1 MNCTNCSV
9 LVFGTPSMWFS
20 MPLGMPPDWCAIPP
34 GDSQQLSCLK
44 LLIVNQINVLFICV
58 VVVVSVAIVV
68 AIVTK
73 LPIVNQ
79 INRGDL
85 CPLHLHRLHSGRLQ
99 GHLQGLPEA
108 LHDTGWTTQHNTTW
122 HRLNNITKLHDTTW
136 HYMAI
141 HDTTWHRL
149 TNMTLSDTGRTT
161 SINILSSEI
170 NPSIIQQ

>member
-122 HRLNNITKLHDTTW
+122 HN
-136 HYMAI
+136 
-141 HDTTWHRL
+141 TTWHRL
-149 TNMTLSDTGRTT
+149 NNTTQHNMTQVEQHNKTTWYNMTLHGNTWHYMTQVDQHDT
-161 SINILSSEI
+161 
-170 NPSIIQQ
+170 